1 MKRTIGSF
9 FERVGR
15 AIFQP
20 SEHGKTRRGVVVI
33 VLVALLLGIY
43 VAPGIWNKAA
53 NGLNSQTTKVAW
65 LHWLKLPNKSESGFH
80 LGLDLQGGAHLV
92 YEADVK
98 NIASGDQ
105 REAVEGVRDV
115 IERRVNAF
123 GVTEPVVQTS
133 NSAGVWK
140 VIVEL
145 AGIKDIHQ
153 AIKMIGET
161 PVLEFKE
168 EGTVTTRP
176 LTAIEQK
183 EKTDYN
189 VKALQRAKDIIKEML
204 AQKEIDFPGL
214 AKKYSED
221 VATKDVGGSL
231 GFISRFSPYSVI
243 WDWADKNGKG
253 KISLEPVET
262 PEGYEIISVSDVRTT
277 GKEVKAEHILICY
290 KGAQGCD
297 KETSKDD
304 ARKQIEDIA
313 KQATPKNFAE
323 LITKYSTDPTVATSK
338 GDLGWFGM
346 GMMVKP
352 FEDVVFPQKVDT
364 ISGVVET
371 PFGFHLIHKTGER
384 DQKEYQ
390 VSRILIK
397 KKTDSDFLPPA
408 EPWKATGLSGKQLKR
423 AVLEFDQ
430 RTGEPA
436 VTLEFNDE
444 GKQMFADITRRNVG
458 KTVAIMLDGQ
468 PISVPRVNEAI
479 TEGKARISGNFTV
492 AEGKLLV
499 QRLNAGALPV
509 PINLISQQTIGASL
523 GEKAVND
530 SFKAG
535 MIGFALVA
543 LFMIL
548 YYRLSGVLAVLA
560 LALYV
565 LINLAIFK
573 WVPVTLTLAGIAGF
587 ILSLGIAVDANV
599 LIFERMKEELRGG
612 KDIEAA
618 IVDGYKRSWPSI
630 RDGNVTTLFGAL
642 ILFWFATSS
651 VKGFGLTLT
660 VGILISLFTAMV
672 VSRTFLRLAGRVVK
686 NRWWYGA

>member
-1 MKRTIGSF
+1 MKRTFGAYL
-9 FERVGR
+9 ERIGR

-20 SEHGKTRRGVVVI
+20 TETGKTRRGVLLI
-33 VLVALLLGIY
+33 VAIAIVLGIY
-43 VAPGIWNKAA
+43 VAPGAWNTLA
-53 NGLNSQTTKVAW
+53 NGVNGQTARVS
-65 LHWLKLPNKSESGFH
+65 WLKWLQLPNKTETPFH

-92 YEADVK
+92 YEADIK
-98 NIASGDQ
+98 NIPSGDQ

-123 GVTEPVVQTS
+123 GVTEPIVQTS
-133 NSAGVWK
+133 NSSGVWK

-145 AGIKDIHQ
+145 AGIKDIRQ

-176 LTAIEQK
+176 LTPSEEK
-183 EKTDYN
+183 EMKDYN
-189 VKALQRAKDIIKEML
+189 AKALDRAKTVLKEML
-204 AQKEIDFPGL
+204 AQKEIDFTAL

-221 VATKDVGGSL
+221 ISSKDVGGSI
-231 GFISRFSPYSVI
+231 GYIARISPYKKL
-243 WDWADKNGKG
+243 WEWADQNGNG
-253 KISLEPVET
+253 KISLEPIET
-262 PEGYEIISVSDVRTT
+262 DEGYEILRVTGERAV
-277 GKEVKAEHILICY
+277 GKEVQASHLLICY
-290 KGAQGCD
+290 TGAQACE
-297 KETSKDD
+297 KTTSKDD
-304 ARKQIEDIA
+304 AKKQIEELA
-313 KQATPKNFAE
+313 KQATPANFGA
-323 LITKYSTDPTVATSK
+323 LAKQHSTDPTASIEN
-338 GDLGWFGM
+338 GSLGWLSSGST
-346 GMMVKP
+346 VKP
-352 FEDVVFPQKVDT
+352 FEDAVFAQQVNT

-408 EPWKATGLSGKQLKR
+408 EPWKTTGLSGKQLKR
-423 AVLEFDQ
+423 AVLVFDQ
-430 RTGEPA
+430 TTGEPN

-444 GKQMFADITRRNVG
+444 GKQLFADITRRNVG
-458 KTVAIMLDGQ
+458 RTVAIMLDGQ
-468 PISVPRVNEAI
+468 PISVPRVNEPI
-479 TEGKARISGNFTV
+479 TEGQARITGNFTIT
-492 AEGKLLV
+492 EGKLLV

-509 PINLISQQTIGASL
+509 PITLISQQTIGASL
-523 GEKAVND
+523 GDAAVKA
-530 SFKAG
+530 SFQAG
-535 MIGFALVA
+535 MIGFLLVA

-548 YYRLSGVLAVLA
+548 YYRMSGVFAVLA
-560 LALYV
+560 LGLYV

-599 LIFERMKEELRGG
+599 LVFERIKEELRGG
-612 KDIEAA
+612 KDISAA
-618 IVDGYKRSWPSI
+618 ILDGYKRAWPSI

-651 VKGFGLTLT
+651 VKGFGLTLSL
-660 VGILISLFTAMV
+660 GILISLFTAMV
-672 VSRTFLRLAGRVVK
+672 VSRTFLRLVSRTVK
-686 NRWWYGA
+686 SRWWYGA

>member
-9 FERVGR
+9 LQRIGR
-15 AIFQP
+15 CLFQP
-20 SEHGKTRRGVVVI
+20 SAYGKTRRGVVLI
-33 VLVALLLGIY
+33 VVVALLLGVY
-43 VAPGIWNKAA
+43 VAPGTWNKVVSGV
-53 NGLNSQTTKVAW
+53 NGQTAKVAW
-65 LHWLKLPNKSESGFH
+65 LTWLKLPNRSESPFR

-92 YEADVK
+92 YEADIK

-105 REAVEGVRDV
+105 RESVEGVRDV

-123 GVTEPVVQTS
+123 GVAEPIVQTS
-133 NSAGVWK
+133 NSGGAWK

-145 AGIKDIHQ
+145 AGIKDIRQ

-168 EGTVTTRP
+168 EGTVTTRQ
-176 LTAIEQK
+176 LTAAEQK

-189 VKALQRAKDIIKEML
+189 TKALQRTKDVIKEMK
-204 AQKEIDFPGL
+204 AQKEIDFFGL

-221 VATKDVGGSL
+221 MASKDIGGSL
-231 GFISRFSPYSVI
+231 GFISRFSPYRTL
-243 WDWADKNGKG
+243 WEWADKNGAG
-253 KISLEPVET
+253 KISLDPIET
-262 PEGYEIISVSDVRTT
+262 DEGYEIVSIAEARAA
-277 GKEVKAEHILICY
+277 GKEVKAEHILVCY
-290 KGAQGCD
+290 KGAQGCE

-304 ARKQIEDIA
+304 AKKQIEEIA
-313 KQATPKNFAE
+313 KQATSKNFAE
-323 LITKYSTDPTVATSK
+323 LILKHSTDPTVTTSK
-338 GDLGWFGM
+338 GDLGWFSA

-352 FEDVVFPQKVDT
+352 FEDAVFAQKVDT

-390 VSRILIK
+390 VARILLK

-408 EPWKATGLSGKQLKR
+408 EPWKTTGLSGKQLQR

-430 RTGEPA
+430 RTSEPG
-436 VTLEFNDE
+436 VSLEFNDE
-444 GKQMFADITRRNVG
+444 GKQLFGDITRRNVG

-492 AEGKLLV
+492 LEGKTLV

-509 PINLISQQTIGASL
+509 PINLVSQQTIGASL
-523 GEKAVND
+523 GEQAVKD
-530 SFKAG
+530 SLKAG
-535 MIGFALVA
+535 MVGFALVA

-548 YYRLSGVLAVLA
+548 YYRMSGLLAVLA
-560 LALYV
+560 LVFYV
-565 LINLAIFK
+565 LINMTLFK
-573 WVPVTLTLAGIAGF
+573 WLPVTLTLAGIAGF

-599 LIFERMKEELRGG
+599 LIFERMKEELRAG
-612 KDIEAA
+612 KDIETA

-660 VGILISLFTAMV
+660 IGILISLFTAMV
-672 VSRTFLRLAGRVVK
+672 VSRTFLRLAGRTVK